1 MRGYKIKKV
10 RPNLCGAPCIW
21 FKMTSSFFA
30 SPANHI
36 KLLNFNT
43 GRGRLEFKLLY
54 VRLGTPE
61 A

>member
-1 MRGYKIKKV
+1 MRSCEIEIVCPDLDGT
-10 RPNLCGAPCIW
+10 PCIW
-21 FKMTSSFFA
+21 FEMTSSFFA